1 MFAAIFCKIVFSDGS
16 SNFQILFY
24 DAILI
29 TYHCLGNGLVS
40 DFAFR
45 NIWQMMGG
53 GQKDISNL
61 LWLTHSLNTMF
72 LNKDYIIVNLSL
84 QLIPDLSQEFCWQ
97 HTG

>member
-1 MFAAIFCKIVFSDGS
+1 MEVHTFGS
-16 SNFQILFY
+16 SFY
-24 DAILI
+24 DAIVI
-29 TYHCLGNGLVS
+29 TYHSLRNGLVS
-40 DFAFR
+40 DYAFR

-61 LWLTHSLNTMF
+61 LWLTHALNTMF

-97 HTG
+97 HTR